1 MRFSPVTQIT
11 PANVSQ
17 LKVAWTYHMKPEAVS
32 TRFASS
38 EVTPLVVNGTMF
50 LATPYN
56 RVVAVD
62 PTTGREIWAFRL
74 PAGNPSTRG
83 VEYWP
88 GDAQTPPQIVFG
100 SSDGKL
106 YSLDAKTG
114 KLNEAFGAGG
124 IVNLDT
130 PEILQGLP
138 GSNGLSS
145 PPIVFKNLVITGGK
159 TQENPPR
166 GPAGD
171 VRAWDMHTGKLVWT
185 FHSVPRAGEKYND
198 TWAGDSWKNRTG
210 VNVWGFMTVDAQRGI
225 VYMPFGAP
233 SVDQYGG
240 DREGNNLFGTSIV
253 AADANTGKYL
263 WHFQVVHHDIWDGDL
278 AGAPALIDVKRAGA
292 IIPAVAVINKVGL
305 LFLLDRVTGRPIY
318 GVEERAVPQTEV
330 PLERTSK
337 TQPFPLKPAPLSRIS
352 ISAADIATVTP
363 ELEAACKKLI
373 AGVQLG
379 GPYLPVSYN
388 RLRVQFP
395 GNHGGVNWGGT
406 SFNPQLGYLFVSTS
420 ELGQMSGLRDRD
432 PMASGPARAEGLG
445 NRVDPDGPY
454 QGVPGGGRFKD
465 TASNMMCQQPPWGQL
480 TAVNVNTGELA
491 WRVPLGITESL
502 PPEKQ
507 KTGRPGNGG
516 TIATA
521 AGLIF
526 VGATDDSR
534 FRAFDAKT
542 GKELW
547 TFTLPGAAEATPMTY
562 EGRDGQQYVVTVAT
576 GGAFGT
582 PVTADSII
590 AFALGGALRPG
601 SGQTQYSAIT
611 TGDVVELR
619 DSRADITVPVVT
631 TLGNAYQM
639 VVKSQKVIRET
650 FSDLAQFRTRPGLN
664 GVPLLAPFAN
674 RLDEQAFYANGK
686 KYSFDMGLGNVRGT
700 IPIHGFLTGAK
711 DWRLVEAKADAQAA
725 WVTTTLDFY
734 RNPQWMKQFPFAHT
748 ITMTYRLQDGA
759 LEVRTR
765 IDNLSNDPMPVAIGF
780 HPYFQL
786 TDSPRDEWTVSLDA
800 KTHWLLAPNFIP
812 TGETESIERVS
823 ADPHAIVLKDRSL
836 DDVFGDLTRDKDGRA
851 VMSIRGKAQQ
861 LDVALG
867 PNYRAMV
874 VYSPKASAFVALEPM
889 VGITDSMNLAQK
901 GLYKELQSIPPGGFW
916 QESFWIRPRGF

>member
-1 MRFSPVTQIT
+1 
-11 PANVSQ
+11 
-17 LKVAWTYHMKPEAVS
+17 
-32 TRFASS
+32 
-38 EVTPLVVNGTMF
+38 
-50 LATPYN
+50 
-56 RVVAVD
+56 
-62 PTTGREIWAFRL
+62 
-74 PAGNPSTRG
+74 
-83 VEYWP
+83 
-88 GDAQTPPQIVFG
+88 
-100 SSDGKL
+100 
-106 YSLDAKTG
+106 
-114 KLNEAFGAGG
+114 
-124 IVNLDT
+124 
-130 PEILQGLP
+130 
-138 GSNGLSS
+138 
-145 PPIVFKNLVITGGK
+145 
-159 TQENPPR
+159 
-166 GPAGD
+166 
-171 VRAWDMHTGKLVWT
+171 
-185 FHSVPRAGEKYND
+185 
-198 TWAGDSWKNRTG
+198 
-210 VNVWGFMTVDAQRGI
+210 
-225 VYMPFGAP
+225 
-233 SVDQYGG
+233 
-240 DREGNNLFGTSIV
+240 
-253 AADANTGKYL
+253 
-263 WHFQVVHHDIWDGDL
+263 
-278 AGAPALIDVKRAGA
+278 
-292 IIPAVAVINKVGL
+292 
-305 LFLLDRVTGRPIY
+305 
-318 GVEERAVPQTEV
+318 
-330 PLERTSK
+330 
-337 TQPFPLKPAPLSRIS
+337 
-352 ISAADIATVTP
+352 
-363 ELEAACKKLI
+363 
-373 AGVQLG
+373 VQLG

-406 SFNPQLGYLFVSTS
+406 SFNPQLGYLFVNTN
-420 ELGQMSGLRDRD
+420 ELGQMSGLRDRG

-465 TASNMMCQQPPWGQL
+465 NATNMMCQQPPWGQL

-534 FRAFDAKT
+534 FRAFEAKT

-547 TFTLPGAAEATPMTY
+547 TFTLPGAAEATPITY
-562 EGRDGQQYVVTVAT
+562 QGRDGQQYVVTVAT

-601 SGQTQYSAIT
+601 SGQAAGAQPQASYTAVT
-611 TGDVVELR
+611 TGDIVELR
-619 DSRADITVPVVT
+619 DTRADITVPVVT
-631 TLGNAYQM
+631 TLSNAYQM
-639 VVKSQKVIRET
+639 IVKSQKVIRET
-650 FSDLAQFRTRPGLN
+650 FSDLAQFRARPGLN

-686 KYSFDMGLGNVRGT
+686 KYSFDMGLGNVRGAV
-700 IPIHGFLTGAK
+700 PIHGFLTGAK

-786 TDSPRDEWTVSLDA
+786 TDSPRDEWNVALDA
-800 KTHWLLAPNFIP
+800 RAHYRLGANLIP
-812 TGETESIERVS
+812 TGDTEPIEQLFPT
-823 ADPHAIVLKDRSL
+823 PHAIALKDIAL
-836 DDVFGDLTRDKDGRA
+836 DDVFGDLARDKDGRA
-851 VMSIRGKAQQ
+851 VMGIRGKAQQ
-861 LDVALG
+861 LDVSLG

-874 VYSPKASAFVALEPM
+874 VYSPKGSNFVALEPM